1 MPGIPSEQQAPKTAA
16 LRKKTLLVAKAFCRH
31 LIRGKVIFGKLVE
44 NARSGKPLGRV
55 RAPRCPAQDSP

>member
-16 LRKKTLLVAKAFCRH
+16 LRKKTQLVAKAFCRH

-44 NARSGKPLGRV
+44 NARSGKPVER
-55 RAPRCPAQDSP
+55 D